1 VSFYSD
7 AAADAKELLTEF
19 GQTATWPHDNNDGS
33 LNPATGT
40 TTGGTSTAYSAKGVL
55 LDFQTNRINGTSVL
69 ATDSRFLMEVGNKPE
84 VGDIITVNAVEYQ
97 VIGAQEVNPAGTP
110 VLYEVQL
117 RV

>member
-1 VSFYSD
+1 MASD
-7 AAADAKELLTEF
+7 ASAMLKEF
-19 GQTATWPHDNNDGS
+19 GQAATWEHDNNDGS

-40 TTGGTSTAYSAKGVL
+40 TTGATSTAYSAKVVL

-84 VGDIITVNAVEYQ
+84 VGDIITVNAVEYK
-97 VIGAQEVNPAGTP
+97 VMDVQEVNPAGTP